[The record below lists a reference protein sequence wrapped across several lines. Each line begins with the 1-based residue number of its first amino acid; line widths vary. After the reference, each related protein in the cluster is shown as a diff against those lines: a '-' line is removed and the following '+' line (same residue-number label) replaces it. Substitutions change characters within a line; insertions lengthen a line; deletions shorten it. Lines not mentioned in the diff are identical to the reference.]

1 MSLDFLLQPSAP
13 AASTEAPSVPKSP
26 ELPTKGSSGSVAAG
40 AAAGPVA
47 GKRPSAVASAAAP
60 PVVGAAEPAK
70 TLEAYHNTH
79 MAKLREES
87 SHLPAY
93 RAQLQEKRDH
103 LRRVDAEFAVTATDI
118 SLLTSRQKLEKEI
131 TELEDKIRRLE
142 SGEAT
147 ADYFL
152 RVGDILFSYT
162 DAQERIATG
171 ETPLATHGKK
181 GRGRIP
187 ANSVYSYFSNDA
199 AAAINAV
206 VIPDDEAVV
215 ATATA
220 TATGAKGAA
229 GAKASD
235 IRNDIGFKRD
245 KALECYLSALNPD
258 SLQHESSVAGSLAE
272 NYGCCPVCDT
282 EMLFNETFLDC
293 PECGYRDVILV
304 DSEKP
309 SYKDPPRE
317 MSYYAYKKINHL
329 NEWLAQFQAKE
340 TTEISPAVLE
350 AIRAELKKERITD
363 MSKLKPSK
371 LKEVIKKLKLSRC
384 YDHVAHVLNR
394 LNGISAPVL
403 SREVEEKLRFMFK
416 EIQFSF
422 VKHCPKKRSN
432 FLSYSFV
439 LYKFCELLELDE
451 YLPCFPLLKSR
462 EKLYMQD
469 KIWQKI
475 CEDMNWQFIRT
486 V

>member
-1 MSLDFLLQPSAP
+1 MEESVSLDFLLKLGAAP
-13 AASTEAPSVPKSP
+13 AAPAT
-26 ELPTKGSSGSVAAG
+26 TG
-40 AAAGPVA
+40 AAAHPNS
-47 GKRPSAVASAAAP
+47 GKGKP
-60 PVVGAAEPAK
+60 AAESAK
-70 TLEAYHNTH
+70 TLESYHAQNLS
-79 MAKLREES
+79 KIREEKAS
-87 SHLPAY
+87 LEDLKKELSIQKAAY
-93 RAQLQEKRDH
+93 AR
-103 LRRVDAEFAVTATDI
+103 
-118 SLLTSRQKLEKEI
+118 LEKEFNSPVVVTTAADI
-131 TELEDKIRRLE
+131 QALTSLQQMEKEIRVLTEKIAKLE
-142 SGEAT
+142 SNDSE

-152 RVGDILFSYT
+152 RVGDILFSYN
-162 DAQERIATG
+162 DAQQRIAGG
-171 ETPLATHGKK
+171 ERPLDPVSKK
-181 GRGRIP
+181 TRMP
-187 ANSVYSYFSNDA
+187 VNSVYSYFSS
-199 AAAINAV
+199 NADIETTPTNTV
-206 VIPDDEAVV
+206 VEEKSVEPKIE
-215 ATATA
+215 
-220 TATGAKGAA
+220 
-229 GAKASD
+229 KASD
-235 IRNDIGFKRD
+235 VKNDIGFRRD
-245 KALECYLSALNPD
+245 KALEQYLTALNPD
-258 SLQHESSVAGSLAE
+258 SMMHENSIANSISEDYGNCPLCEAE
-272 NYGCCPVCDT
+272 
-282 EMLFNETFLDC
+282 MFFNETFLDC
-293 PECGYRDVILV
+293 PTCGFRDCILI

-340 TTEISPAVLE
+340 TTEISPAVLDL
-350 AIRAELKKERITD
+350 IRAELKKERITD
-363 MSKLKPSK
+363 MSKLKASK
-371 LKEVIKKLKLSRC
+371 LKEVIKKLKLNRC

-475 CEDMNWQFIRT
+475 CEDMRWEFIRT

>member
-1 MSLDFLLQPSAP
+1 MVTTTSPPEGPLLLDFLLGISKSSVTAT
-13 AASTEAPSVPKSP
+13 ATASSPKLSN
-26 ELPTKGSSGSVAAG
+26 SSGFSTLE
-40 AAAGPVA
+40 
-47 GKRPSAVASAAAP
+47 S
-60 PVVGAAEPAK
+60 AK
-70 TLEAYHNTH
+70 TLDSYHNTH
-79 MAKLREES
+79 LTKLRDEKSNIHE
-87 SHLPAY
+87 Y
-93 RAQLQEKRDH
+93 KKQLQEKQAKMAIVEH
-103 LRRVDAEFAVTATDI
+103 EFMGPSFISSSSDI
-118 SLLTSRQKLEKEI
+118 NILTSRQKIENEI
-131 TELEDKIRRLE
+131 RELEGKIAILTEGHAE
-142 SGEAT
+142 S
-147 ADYFL
+147 FL
-152 RVGDILFSYT
+152 RVGDILFAYT

-171 ETPLATHGKK
+171 EKPTESILKK
-181 GRGRIP
+181 GRIP
-187 ANSVYSYFSNDA
+187 ANSVYSYFSAPSCDSNASNIVSNADVKVPTNDNKS
-199 AAAINAV
+199 IV
-206 VIPDDEAVV
+206 DFVR
-215 ATATA
+215 
-220 TATGAKGAA
+220 
-229 GAKASD
+229 ASD

-245 KALECYLSALNPD
+245 KALETYLSALNPD
-258 SLQHESSVAGSLAE
+258 TLQHENCVASSITEDFG
-272 NYGCCPVCDT
+272 NCPVCEK
-282 EMLFNETFLDC
+282 EMLLNETFLDC
-293 PECGYRDVILV
+293 ATCGIRDYILV

-317 MSYYAYKKINHL
+317 MAYYAYKKINHL

-340 TTEISPAVLE
+340 TTEISTAVLDQ
-350 AIRAELKKERITD
+350 IRAELKKEHITITD

-371 LKEVIKKLKLSRC
+371 LKEVIKKLKLNKC
-384 YDHVAHVLNR
+384 YDHIPHVLAR

-475 CEDMNWQFIRT
+475 CEDMGWQFIRT

>member
-1 MSLDFLLQPSAP
+1 MSLDFLLKLGAIPAAP
-13 AASTEAPSVPKSP
+13 AT
-26 ELPTKGSSGSVAAG
+26 TG
-40 AAAGPVA
+40 AAAHPNS
-47 GKRPSAVASAAAP
+47 GKPLKP
-60 PVVGAAEPAK
+60 AAESAK
-70 TLEAYHNTH
+70 TLDSYHAQNLS
-79 MAKLREES
+79 KIREEKAS
-87 SHLPAY
+87 LEDLKKELGIQKAAY
-93 RAQLQEKRDH
+93 AR
-103 LRRVDAEFAVTATDI
+103 
-118 SLLTSRQKLEKEI
+118 LEKEFNSPVVVTTAADI
-131 TELEDKIRRLE
+131 QALTSLQQMEKEIHTLTDKIAKLE
-142 SGEAT
+142 SNDSE

-152 RVGDILFSYT
+152 RVGDILFSYN
-162 DAQERIATG
+162 DAQQRIAGG
-171 ETPLATHGKK
+171 ERPLDPLSKK
-181 GRGRIP
+181 TRMP
-187 ANSVYSYFSNDA
+187 VNSVYSYFSS
-199 AAAINAV
+199 NADVETTPTNIV
-206 VIPDDEAVV
+206 VEEKRVEPSKIE
-215 ATATA
+215 
-220 TATGAKGAA
+220 
-229 GAKASD
+229 KASD
-235 IRNDIGFKRD
+235 VRNDIGFRRD
-245 KALECYLSALNPD
+245 KALEQYLTALNPD
-258 SLQHESSVAGSLAE
+258 SLLYENSIANSISEDYGNCPLCEAE
-272 NYGCCPVCDT
+272 
-282 EMLFNETFLDC
+282 MFFNETFLDC
-293 PECGYRDVILV
+293 PTCGFRDCILI

-340 TTEISPAVLE
+340 TTEISPAVLDL
-350 AIRAELKKERITD
+350 IRAELKKERITD
-363 MSKLKPSK
+363 MSKLKASK
-371 LKEVIKKLKLSRC
+371 LKEVIKKLKLNRC

-475 CEDMNWQFIRT
+475 CEDMRWEFIRT